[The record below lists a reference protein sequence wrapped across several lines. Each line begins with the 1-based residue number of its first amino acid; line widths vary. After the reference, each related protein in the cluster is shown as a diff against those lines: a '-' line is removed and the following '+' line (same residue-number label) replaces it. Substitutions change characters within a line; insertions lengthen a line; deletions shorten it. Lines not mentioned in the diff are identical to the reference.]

1 MDNAAVAQ
9 RELFSKFMLA
19 YGRVERETSR
29 VDSLI
34 PSSEQLAEREKTKM
48 VTTMNGVRKRSI
60 RGVIEEQLSEVE
72 GILDHLGSLS
82 ENIDEASQVSKM
94 LAEAEPVE
102 GAEEIDLSELENGDQ
117 II

>member
-1 MDNAAVAQ
+1 MDNAALAQ

-19 YGRVERETSR
+19 YGRVERETGR
-29 VDSLI
+29 VDKLI
-34 PSSEQLAEREKTKM
+34 PSPETMAEREKAKM
-48 VTTMNGVRKRSI
+48 VNTMSGMRKRSV

-82 ENIDEASQVSKM
+82 ENIDEASEVSKM

-102 GAEEIDLSELENGDQ
+102 GAEEIDISEIEGGERA
-117 II
+117 I

>member
-1 MDNAAVAQ
+1 MDNAALAQ

-19 YGRVERETSR
+19 YGRVERETDR
-29 VDSLI
+29 VDKLI
-34 PSSEQLAEREKTKM
+34 PSAEKLADREKTKM
-48 VTTMNGVRKRSI
+48 VSTMSGVRKRSI

-82 ENIDEASQVSKM
+82 ENIDEASEVSKM

-102 GAEEIDLSELENGDQ
+102 GAEEIDISELENSDQ
-117 II
+117 VG